1 MMEFNNGLDALMVL
15 MAMRLKRKLERSI
28 LRGLS
33 MIHVKGFIHCD
44 IKLQNI
50 LVCGSTE
57 VKIADFGLAK
67 KKNYDFDD
75 GVSGLRGTPLYMSPE
90 SVSCNVYET
99 GVDIWALGCV
109 VSELVM
115 GKSSWRCLSDT
126 DINGLL
132 YRIGFG
138 EELQV
143 IPDKL
148 CDDGKDF
155 LIRCFTR
162 DLMMRWTT
170 EMLLNHPFVT
180 LVDSDTS
187 PGSTFDFP
195 E

>member
-50 LVCGSTE
+50 LVCGSME

-67 KKNYDFDD
+67 KKNCDFDD